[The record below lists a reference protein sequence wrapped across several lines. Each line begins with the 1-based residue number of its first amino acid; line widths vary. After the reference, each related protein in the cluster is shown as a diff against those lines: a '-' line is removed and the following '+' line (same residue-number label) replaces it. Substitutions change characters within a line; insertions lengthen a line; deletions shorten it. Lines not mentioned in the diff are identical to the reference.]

1 MNQEQYMQDF
11 MRVFEDLERWAPGS
25 EKESVKALSLL
36 PIEPENILEI
46 GCGKGLSTALLAQNT
61 KAHIVA
67 TDTELTAIQST
78 QSRCEKLGFADRVTV
93 LNQSMDDLKFEENF
107 FDLIWCEASVYV
119 MGVEEALKSWRPL
132 LKENGFLVYSD
143 LVYLVDSPS
152 QECLDFWSGEYP
164 TMSTVVTS
172 IERAQKL
179 GFEVTQ
185 HFSFERSSW
194 ANYYDPIKSKLA
206 ELQSEL
212 HGSAALE
219 DLRREVEI
227 YEKFLGE
234 FGYEFF
240 LLRVIS

>member
-11 MRVFEDLERWAPGS
+11 MRVFEGLERWAPGS
-25 EKESVKALSLL
+25 EKETLKALSLL
-36 PIEPENILEI
+36 PVEPENILEI
-46 GCGKGLSTALLAQNT
+46 GCGKGLTTALIAQKT
-61 KAHIVA
+61 QALIVA
-67 TDTELTAIQST
+67 TDTEPSAIQST
-78 QSRCEKLGFADRVTV
+78 QKQCEKLGFADRVTV
-93 LNQSMDDLKFEENF
+93 LNQSMDDLKFEQDS
-107 FDLIWCEASVYV
+107 FDLIWCEASAYV
-119 MGVEEALKSWRPL
+119 MGVEQALKSWRPL
-132 LKENGFLVYSD
+132 LKEIGFLVYSD

-164 TMSTVVTS
+164 TMSTVEAS
-172 IERAQKL
+172 IERAHNL
-179 GFEVTQ
+179 GFEVMQ

-194 ANYYDPIKSKLA
+194 ANYYDPIKSRLA

-212 HGSAALE
+212 TDSVALE
-219 DLRREVEI
+219 DLNREVEI

>member
-1 MNQEQYMQDF
+1 MSPEQYMKDF

-25 EKESVKALSLL
+25 EKEFVKALSLL

-46 GCGKGLSTALLAQNT
+46 GCGTGLGTALLAQNT

-67 TDTELTAIQST
+67 TDTESTAIQAT
-78 QSRCEKLGFADRVTV
+78 ENRCEELGLVDRVTV
-93 LNQSMDDLKFEENF
+93 LNQSMDDLKFEQES
-107 FDLIWCEASVYV
+107 FDLIWCEASAYV
-119 MGVEEALKSWRPL
+119 MGVEQALRSWSPL
-132 LKENGFLVYSD
+132 LKKNGFLVYSD

-152 QECLDFWSGEYP
+152 QECLDFWSREYP
-164 TMSTVVTS
+164 TMSTVEAS
-172 IERAQKL
+172 LERAQNQS
-179 GFEVTQ
+179 FEVTQ

-206 ELQSEL
+206 ELKSEL
-212 HGSAALE
+212 PDSAALA
-219 DLRREVEI
+219 DLNREVEI